1 MSQEVGPRR
10 WLLSLGLLLGL
21 VVLPLLWAPPALPQQ
36 PPPPT
41 EQKQGPIKPKPQAPE
56 QEPYT
61 LRVEAPL
68 VNVDVVATDRDGNF
82 IPNLQKDNFRLFE
95 DGVEQTIAA
104 FAPSEAPLTSVLLLE
119 TTPKFWRVYYDS
131 LDAAHLFL
139 NRLRKDD
146 WIALM
151 GFDMK
156 PRLLVDFTHDKRQV
170 QEALRHL
177 EFPFGFSE
185 ANTYDALLDTLE
197 RLREVK
203 GKRSIVLVGTGLNTF
218 SKHTW
223 DETLRR
229 VRETESGV
237 SVFVL
242 GMGWTLQLYA
252 DLYDL
257 TGLRM
262 DLQVAE
268 AQLRE
273 LAKQTGGRAYFPRFL
288 GEIPGIYEE
297 IAAMMR
303 NQYTVAYQPKNFKR
317 DGKYHKIKVELVAPD
332 GTPLKVVNEKGN
344 PVKVQLFHR
353 QGYYAPKE
361 IEVGDARPTRAR
373 TPTP

>member
-10 WLLSLGLLLGL
+10 WLLGL
-21 VVLPLLWAPPALPQQ
+21 VVLPLLWAPPALSQQ

-56 QEPYT
+56 QEAYT

-82 IPNLQKDNFRLFE
+82 IPDLQKDNFRIFE

-104 FAPSEAPLTSVLLLE
+104 FAPSEAPLTTVLLLE

-131 LDAAHLFL
+131 LDAAHMFL

-177 EFPFGFSE
+177 EFPYGFSE
-185 ANTYDALLDTLE
+185 ANTYDALLDTLD

-223 DETLRR
+223 DETLLR

-237 SVFVL
+237 SMFVL

-288 GEIPGIYEE
+288 GEIPGIYQE

-332 GTPLKVVNEKGN
+332 GTPLKVVNEKGK
-344 PVKVQLFHR
+344 PVKVQLLHR

-361 IEVGDARPTRAR
+361 IEVGDAR